1 MSLPPLPTHG
11 CDALTVQELHET
23 LGLTRDTVRQALRV
37 RNPEF
42 VWMCSG
48 EDPAQLDRVRAWY
61 INEITMRGGVE
72 SCRKANA
79 IRDLLK
85 RKRRWHMVSWKSFAR
100 MLDVGVETLN
110 AVSQGKERDIATYL
124 KVAESMKHLPTLHPR
139 SRLDGARVSSSK
151 TALDVLTM
159 RGRSIRRRRLA
170 GYLSSAFVADQCGLT
185 KEQLCEVEMGKAS
198 ETMVNQVD
206 GLLARMLGEKLET
219 N

>member
-1 MSLPPLPTHG
+1 MSLPPLPTNG
-11 CDALTVQELHET
+11 CDALTVLELHEIV
-23 LGLTRDTVRQALRV
+23 GLNRDTVRKALRV

-48 EDPAQLDRVRAWY
+48 EDPDQLERVRVWY

-72 SCRKANA
+72 NCRKANA

-100 MLDVGVETLN
+100 MLDVAVETLH
-110 AVSQGKERDIATYL
+110 AVSEGKERDITTYL

-198 ETMVNQVD
+198 ETLVNQVD
-206 GLLARMLGEKLET
+206 RLLARMLGEKLDLS
-219 N
+219 

>member
-1 MSLPPLPTHG
+1 MSLPALPTHG

-23 LGLTRDTVRQALRV
+23 LGLTRDSVRQSLRV

-42 VWMCSG
+42 VRMCSG
-48 EDPAQLDRVRAWY
+48 DDPAQLERVRGWY

-72 SCRKANA
+72 SCRKASA

-85 RKRRWHMVSWKSFAR
+85 RKRRWHMVSWKTLATL
-100 MLDVGVETLN
+100 LDVRVETLA
-110 AVSQGKERDIATYL
+110 AVTIGRERNIATYL
-124 KVAESMKHLPTLHPR
+124 QIAESIKHLPTLHPR

-151 TALDVLTM
+151 TAADVMTM

-185 KEQLCEVEMGKAS
+185 KEQLCEVEMGKAP
-198 ETMVNQVD
+198 EALVNQVD

-219 N
+219 S